1 MLGLRGLHI
10 ERTGRDILGHLGRL
24 QGDLAD
30 FQDDYATLGTHI
42 GHAARKYEEANRKLT
57 KLDEKLQL
65 TGETPITELPERSP
79 ETRDQEE

>member
-10 ERTGRDILGHLGRL
+10 EKTARDILGHLRCL
-24 QGDLAD
+24 QGNLND

-42 GHAARKYEEANRKLT
+42 GHATRKYEEANRKLT

-65 TGETPITELPERSP
+65 TSETPVAELPEGSP